1 MIRLRVFGAFA
12 LSIGIALFTAANVR
26 AGSTITI
33 DPPAPSTTQLFSFS
47 YYDVASH
54 YFPSASGYGGSG
66 FSGGAGDELMRIMN
80 PTAHFGTLCGLIYVF
95 DDIEELQACCA
106 CPVTPNELVT
116 LSVLNNLTSNFA
128 VRSSNRIAGTIALFS
143 TIPQPI
149 LDKTQPLPP
158 GAVEDPVLGIECDPG
173 CGALGGGAGC
183 FAVDAPS
190 GVSTLRATLSHTEAM
205 APTSPPFQFAFGNSI
220 DEFQPDTLTSAS
232 KDDLSTVVQG
242 CGLIQ
247 ANFTG
252 AGICSCPNSGI

>member
-1 MIRLRVFGAFA
+1 MIRLRMLGAFA

-33 DPPAPSTTQLFSFS
+33 DPPSPTTTQLFSSS
-47 YYDVASH
+47 YYDVATH
-54 YFPSASGYGGSG
+54 YFPSASGYGGPG
-66 FSGGAGDELMRIMN
+66 FSGGSGDELLRIVN
-80 PTAHFGTLCGLIYVF
+80 PTARFGTLCGMIYVF

-128 VRSSNRIAGTIALFS
+128 VRGSNRMAGVVALLS

-158 GAVEDPVLGIECDPG
+158 GAVADPVLGIECDPA
-173 CGALGGGAGC
+173 CGALAGGAPC
-183 FAVDAPS
+183 RAVDDGAA
-190 GVSTLRATLSHTEAM
+190 GASTLRATLSHPESM
-205 APTSPPFQFAFGNSI
+205 APVSPPFQFISSTSI
-220 DEFQPDTLTSAS
+220 EEFQPDALDSNGT
-232 KDDLSTVVQG
+232 DVVPLIEG

-247 ANFTG
+247 ANFSG